1 MFLQTL
7 SATNYKNLK
16 EIEAQFCKGVNCFI
30 GNNGMGKTNLLDAIY
45 YLAFCKSRTC
55 HADTQVIRHD
65 EPYLLLDAQFSSEN
79 AQDRVS
85 VSLQRGQKKVVK
97 RNKKEYDR
105 LADHIGLVP
114 LVIVS
119 PNDLEL
125 IIEGSSERR
134 KLIDGI
140 ISQYDKEYLH
150 QLLDYN
156 RALLQRNTLLRAH
169 ATDPELLSVCE
180 GMMAQK
186 ASYIYPKRA
195 EFLTQFIP
203 IFAQFYSEIAGDKEQ
218 VSIQYESH
226 LQQGD
231 LLPQLAQSRYKDEA
245 IGYTTVGIHKDE
257 LAFYLG
263 EYPLKRIAS
272 QGQTKSFLV
281 ALKLAQFEFMRRAC
295 GKFPILLLDDIFDK
309 LDAERVERIV
319 KLVASDKFGQI
330 FITDTNREHLDYLL
344 DRVEGEK
351 KLFTIQDGAIVWNAA
366 NPKK

>member
-1 MFLQTL
+1 MFLQSL
-7 SATNYKNLK
+7 SAINYKNLR
-16 EIEAQFCKGVNCFI
+16 EIEVQFCKGVNCLI

-55 HADTQVIRHD
+55 HADTQVIRHG
-65 EPYLLLDAQFSSEN
+65 EPYFMLSAQFLSNEVPYE
-79 AQDRVS
+79 VS
-85 VSLQRGQKKVVK
+85 VSLQKGQKKVVK
-97 RNKKEYDR
+97 RNKKEYER

-150 QLLDYN
+150 QLLAYN
-156 RALLQRNTLLRAH
+156 RALLQRNTLLRGH
-169 ATDPELLSVCE
+169 ITDADLLSVCE

-186 ASYIYPKRA
+186 AAYIYPKRK
-195 EFLTQFIP
+195 EFLEQFIP
-203 IFAQFYSEIAGDKEQ
+203 IFAEYYAAIAGDKEQ

-231 LLPQLAQSRYKDEA
+231 LATQLEQCRYKDEA

-263 EYPLKRIAS
+263 DYPLKRIAS

-281 ALKLAQFEFMRRAC
+281 ALKLAQFEFMKKAC

-319 KLVASDKFGQI
+319 KLVATDRFGQI

-344 DRVEGEK
+344 DKVAGEK
-351 KLFTIQDGAIVWNAA
+351 QLFVVNDGGLV
-366 NPKK
+366 

>member
-7 SATNYKNLK
+7 SATNYKNLID
-16 EIEAQFCKGVNCFI
+16 IEVQFCQGVNCFI

-45 YLAFCKSRTC
+45 YVAFGKSRTC
-55 HADTQVIRHD
+55 HADTQVIRHG
-65 EPYLLLDAQFSSEN
+65 EPYFMLN
-79 AQDRVS
+79 AELVS
-85 VSLQRGQKKVVK
+85 ASGAMDTVSISLQRGQKKVVK

-119 PNDLEL
+119 PYDLEL

-150 QLLDYN
+150 RLLAYN
-156 RALLQRNTLLRAH
+156 KALLQRNTLLRARVL
-169 ATDPELLSVCE
+169 DDDLLGVCE
-180 GMMAQK
+180 SIMAEK
-186 ASYIYPKRA
+186 AAYIYPKRK
-195 EFLTQFIP
+195 EFLEKFIP
-203 IFAQFYSEIAGDKEQ
+203 IFAEYYQQIAGDAEQ
-218 VSIQYESH
+218 VSIRYESH

-231 LLPQLAQSRYKDEA
+231 LLQQLQQSRFKDEA

-263 EYPLKRIAS
+263 EYQLKRIAS

-281 ALKLAQFEFMRRAC
+281 ALKLAQFEFMRQAC

-309 LDAERVERIV
+309 LDAERVGRIV
-319 KLVASDKFGQI
+319 KLVATDRFGQI
-330 FITDTNREHLDYLL
+330 FITDTNREHLDRLL
-344 DRVEGEK
+344 SEVEGEK
-351 KLFTIQDGAIVWNAA
+351 RLFTIQNGAIV
-366 NPKK
+366 

>member
-1 MFLQTL
+1 
-7 SATNYKNLK
+7 
-16 EIEAQFCKGVNCFI
+16 
-30 GNNGMGKTNLLDAIY
+30 MGKTNLLDAIY

-65 EPYLLLDAQFSSEN
+65 EPFFMLHAQLLSGDVPYE
-79 AQDRVS
+79 VS

-97 RNKKEYDR
+97 RNKKEYER

-150 QLLDYN
+150 QLLAYN
-156 RALLQRNTLLRAH
+156 RALLQRNTLLRGH
-169 ATDPELLSVCE
+169 ITDPELLLVCE
-180 GMMAQK
+180 SIMAQK
-186 ASYIYPKRA
+186 AAYIFPKRT
-195 EFLTQFIP
+195 EFLNRFIP
-203 IFAQFYSEIAGDKEQ
+203 IFAQFYAAIAGDAEL
-218 VSIQYESH
+218 VSIRYESH
-226 LQQGD
+226 LQAGD
-231 LLPQLAQSRYKDEA
+231 LGSQLEQSRCKDEA

-263 EYPLKRIAS
+263 DYPLKRIAS

-281 ALKLAQFEFMRRAC
+281 ALKLAQFEFMKKAC
-295 GKFPILLLDDIFDK
+295 GRFPILLLDDIFDK

-319 KLVASDKFGQI
+319 NLVATDRFGQI

-344 DRVEGEK
+344 DRVAGEK
-351 KLFTIQDGAIVWNAA
+351 KLFVVDNGGLV
-366 NPKK
+366 

>member
-16 EIEAQFCKGVNCFI
+16 EIEVQFCKGVNCFI

-55 HADTQVIRHD
+55 HADTQVIRHG
-65 EPYLLLDAQFSSEN
+65 EPYFMLNAQFVSGEVYN
-79 AQDRVS
+79 NVS

-97 RNKKEYDR
+97 CNKKEYDR

-134 KLIDGI
+134 KLVDGI

-150 QLLDYN
+150 QLLAYN
-156 RALLQRNTLLRAH
+156 RALLQRNTLLKART
-169 ATDPELLSVCE
+169 TDPELLSVCE
-180 GMMAQK
+180 SIMAQK
-186 ASYIYPKRA
+186 AAYIFPKRTA
-195 EFLTQFIP
+195 FLQEFIP
-203 IFAQFYSEIAGDKEQ
+203 IFSQFYSQIAGSNEQ
-218 VSIQYESH
+218 VFIDYQSH

-231 LLPQLAQSRYKDEA
+231 LLPQLEQSRAKDEL
-245 IGYTTVGIHKDE
+245 IGHTTVGIHKDD
-257 LAFYLG
+257 LVFYLG

-281 ALKLAQFEFMRRAC
+281 AFKLAQFAFMKKAC

-309 LDAERVERIV
+309 LDATRVERIV
-319 KLVASDKFGQI
+319 KLVASDAFGQI

-344 DRVEGEK
+344 ERVEGEK
-351 KLFTIQDGAIVWNAA
+351 KLFTVSQGELL
-366 NPKK
+366 

>member
-16 EIEAQFCKGVNCFI
+16 QIEVQFCKGVNCFI

-55 HADTQVIRHD
+55 HADTQVIRHN
-65 EPYLLLDAQFSSEN
+65 EPYLLLDAQFCSET

-150 QLLDYN
+150 QLLAYN
-156 RALLQRNTLLRAH
+156 RALLQRNTLLRGGV
-169 ATDPELLSVCE
+169 TDAELLSVCE

-186 ASYIYPKRA
+186 AAYIYPKRA
-195 EFLTQFIP
+195 EFLQQFIP
-203 IFAQFYSEIAGDKEQ
+203 IFAQFYNEIAGDKEQ

-226 LQQGD
+226 LSQGD
-231 LLPQLAQSRYKDEA
+231 LFDQLVQSRYKDQA

-257 LAFYLG
+257 LSFFLG
-263 EYPLKRIAS
+263 DYPLKRIAS

-295 GKFPILLLDDIFDK
+295 GKYPILLLDDIFDK

-319 KLVASDKFGQI
+319 RLVSTDRFGQI

-351 KLFTIQDGAIVWNAA
+351 LLFTIQDGAIVWNETTR
-366 NPKK
+366 KK